1 MMLYYYP
8 LRPSQNSWIGFFI
21 HIQEL
26 NLFLFLFGVIHIICI
41 NIDEIKFYI

>member
-26 NLFLFLFGVIHIICI
+26 NLFFLFGAFHTICI